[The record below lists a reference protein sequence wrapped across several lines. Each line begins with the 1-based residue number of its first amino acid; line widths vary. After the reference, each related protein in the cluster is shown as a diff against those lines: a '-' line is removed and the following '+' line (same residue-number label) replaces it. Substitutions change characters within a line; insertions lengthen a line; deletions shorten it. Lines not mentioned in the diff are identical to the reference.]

1 MEPIAC
7 AHDAAGITLVSGL
20 YLSAM
25 ISGAASLYKKAY
37 GGLSKGTW
45 WLSLVMLVNRSG
57 TMVVPFM
64 TMYLTQHYGA
74 SIEKAGFVMSL
85 FGLGAI
91 VGSLAGGK
99 LVDTVGYYYVQ
110 LFALIFGGAM
120 FIILGQVHSY
130 IGICVCTFIL
140 AILNESFRPA
150 NTVAIAHYSKE
161 QNRTRSYSLNR
172 LAINLGWAVGGAMG
186 GLIAS
191 FDYNLLFWV
200 DGITNLLAA
209 CLLYITLSPKRNSET
224 EVKTKEK
231 NVIRNSVYKDRTY
244 LSFVIL
250 VFFFAL
256 CFFQLFTTIPVFF
269 KENFHLTVL
278 FIGMIMALNGLIIAL
293 FEMITI
299 FSLEG
304 KRPSLHF
311 IAGGSLLVALS
322 FLLLNLPSVNYG
334 MIALLSM
341 VILTFGEILAMPFMN
356 AYWIARTVRN
366 NRGQYAALYSVAWAL
381 AQTIGPYAGS
391 FVAGH
396 FGYKLLW
403 FSVGGICM
411 LLAFFY
417 RKLHAPA
424 VLSI

>member
-1 MEPIAC
+1 MSC
-7 AHDAAGITLVSGL
+7 FDAAGIALVSGI

-25 ISGAASLYKKAY
+25 MSGTVSLYKKAY
-37 GGLSKGTW
+37 GGLSNGTW

-64 TMYLTQHYGA
+64 TMYLTQHYGV

-91 VGSLAGGK
+91 IGSLTGGK

-110 LFALIFGGAM
+110 LFALIFGGTM

-130 IGICVCTFIL
+130 AGICVCTFIL

-161 QNRTRSYSLNR
+161 ANRTRSYSLNR
-172 LAINLGWAVGGAMG
+172 LAINLGWALGG
-186 GLIAS
+186 GLGGVIAS
-191 FDYNLLFWV
+191 FNYNLLFWV

-209 CLLYITLSPKRNSET
+209 VLLYITLSPKRNAAT
-224 EVKTKEK
+224 EIKTKQK
-231 NVIRNSVYKDRTY
+231 DAVRISVYKDRTY
-244 LSFVIL
+244 IYFVIL

-269 KENFHLTVL
+269 NENFHLSVL

-299 FSLEG
+299 FTLEG
-304 KRPSLHF
+304 RRPALHF
-311 IAGGSLLVALS
+311 ISAGVLLVSVA
-322 FLLLNLPSVNYG
+322 FLLLNLRGISYG
-334 MIALLSM
+334 AIAVLSM
-341 VILTFGEILAMPFMN
+341 IILTFGEILAMPFMN
-356 AYWIARTVRN
+356 AYWIARTVQN
-366 NRGQYAALYSVAWAL
+366 NRGQYAALYSVAWAC
-381 AQTIGPYAGS
+381 AQTVGPYSGS
-391 FVAGH
+391 FVAGNY
-396 FGYKLLW
+396 GYRTLW
-403 FSVGGICM
+403 FIVTSICFV
-411 LLAFFY
+411 LALVY
-417 RKLHAPA
+417 RRLHKPA
-424 VLSI
+424 VLPV

>member
-1 MEPIAC
+1 MNMFSGA
-7 AHDAAGITLVSGL
+7 TGL
-20 YLSAM
+20 YR
-25 ISGAASLYKKAY
+25 KAY

-64 TMYLTQHYGA
+64 TMYLTQHYGV

-99 LVDTVGYYYVQ
+99 LVDTIGYYHVQ
-110 LFALIFGGAM
+110 LFALVFGGVM
-120 FIILGQVHSY
+120 FIILGQIHSY
-130 IGICVCTFIL
+130 TGICICTFIL
-140 AILNESFRPA
+140 AVLNESFRPA

-172 LAINLGWAVGGAMG
+172 LAINLGWAIGGALG
-186 GLIAS
+186 GVIAS

-200 DGITNLLAA
+200 DGITNILGA

-231 NVIRNSVYKDRTY
+231 NAINTSVYKDRVY
-244 LSFVIL
+244 LYFVVL
-250 VFFFAL
+250 VFLFSL

-269 KENFHLTVL
+269 NEAFHLSVF

-293 FEMITI
+293 FEMIII

-304 KRPSLHF
+304 RRPSLHF
-311 IAGGSLLVALS
+311 ISGGVLMVAAA
-322 FLLLNLPSVNYG
+322 FLLLNLPIANYSF
-334 MIALLSM
+334 IALLSM
-341 VILTFGEILAMPFMN
+341 LFLTFGEIFAMPFMN
-356 AYWIARTVRN
+356 AYWISRTVQN
-366 NRGQYAALYSVAWAL
+366 NRGQYAALYSVAWAC

-391 FVAGH
+391 LVAGH
-396 FGYKLLW
+396 YGYKMLW
-403 FSVGGICM
+403 FIIGGICI
-411 LLAFFY
+411 LLSILY
-417 RKLHAPA
+417 QRLHSPA
-424 VLSI
+424 VLSV

>member
-1 MEPIAC
+1 MIAK
-7 AHDAAGITLVSGL
+7 IL
-20 YLSAM
+20 
-25 ISGAASLYKKAY
+25 SLYKKAY
-37 GGLSKGTW
+37 GDLSRGTW
-45 WLSLVMLVNRSG
+45 WLSLVMVVNRSG
-57 TMVVPFM
+57 TMVIPFM
-64 TMYLTQHYGA
+64 TMYLTQHYGV
-74 SIEKAGFVMSL
+74 SIGRAGFVMSL

-91 VGSLAGGK
+91 VGALTGGK
-99 LVDTVGYYYVQ
+99 LIDSIGYYYVQ
-110 LFALIFGGAM
+110 LFALILGGIM

-130 IGICVCTFIL
+130 EGICICTFIL

-186 GLIAS
+186 GIIAS

-209 CLLYITLSPKRNSET
+209 VLLYITLSPKRNSAT
-224 EVKTKEK
+224 EVKTREK
-231 NVIRNSVYKDRTY
+231 NVLKNSAYKDRTY
-244 LSFVIL
+244 LSFIFL

-269 KENFHLTVL
+269 KVSFHLSVL
-278 FIGMIMALNGLIIAL
+278 FIGMIMALNGLIIAV

-311 IAGGSLLVALS
+311 ISGGVLLVSVA
-322 FLLLNLPSVNYG
+322 FLLLNLPEVNYG
-334 MIALLSM
+334 ILAVMSM
-341 VILTFGEILAMPFMN
+341 LILTFGEILAMPFMN
-356 AYWIARTVRN
+356 AYWIGRTVQN
-366 NRGQYAALYSVAWAL
+366 NRGQYAALYSVAWAS

-391 FVAGH
+391 LVAEH
-396 FGYKLLW
+396 AGYKMLW
-403 FSVGGICM
+403 IIVSSICF

-417 RKLHAPA
+417 RRLQPAA
-424 VLSI
+424 VLSV